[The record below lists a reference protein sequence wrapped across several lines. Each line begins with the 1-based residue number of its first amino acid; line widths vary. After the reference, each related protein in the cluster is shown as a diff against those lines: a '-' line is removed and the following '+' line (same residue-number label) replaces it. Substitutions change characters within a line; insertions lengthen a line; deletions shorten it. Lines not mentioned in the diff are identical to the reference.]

1 MLAGFPATRL
11 AAQRSEQ
18 KPGVKKVKLP
28 EKASEAIRQVF
39 RSLRLGAFRCP
50 SSHELGRHGFC
61 LERFLRSMFNV
72 TRASHLLS

>member
-1 MLAGFPATRL
+1 MRL

-18 KPGVKKVKLP
+18 KPGVKEVKLP
-28 EKASEAIRQVF
+28 EKASEAMRLVL

-61 LERFLRSMFNV
+61 LE
-72 TRASHLLS
+72 